1 MTNLT
6 TSQRNQYLNDISNT
20 KIRNAIRALIGSPTD
35 GAGSTTQATIKVTES
50 GDDTVHRTL
59 LTATGLPI
67 SVADDAGVAQY
78 GGALVYTFPQGLI
91 HLHGAIIDGALTM
104 GATGTIIDAFTGV
117 VALGSVV
124 ATTGATLITTE
135 ATWLQSTAMTTAVTK
150 VAVCDAISIATQ
162 VTESG
167 GRWYDGTT
175 TAGPM
180 FLNFAIADDVTH
192 TAATGTFTGTIQFI
206 WSNIGDK

>member
-6 TSQRNQYLNDISNT
+6 TAQRNQYLNDISNT
-20 KIRNAIRALIGSPTD
+20 KLRNAIRALIGSPTD
-35 GAGSTTQATIKVTES
+35 GAGSTSQATIKVTET
-50 GDDTVHRTL
+50 GDDTIHRTL
-59 LTATGLPI
+59 LTCTALPI

-78 GGALVYTFPQGLI
+78 GGVQVYTFPQGLI
-91 HLHGAIIDGALTM
+91 NLHGAIIDGALTM
-104 GATGTIIDAFTGV
+104 GLTGTIIDAFTGV
-117 VALGSVV
+117 VALGS
-124 ATTGATLITTE
+124 ATAGTGATLLTTE
-135 ATWLQSTAMTTAVTK
+135 ATWLQSTAMTTAVSK

-167 GRWYDGTT
+167 ARWYDGTT
-175 TAGPM
+175 TAAPM

-206 WSNIGDK
+206 WSNLGDK